1 MNHKKIRVKPTAT
14 VHTFQ
19 LAKTAPEAWRKTGNE
34 IHTQQPVQFLK
45 PWNEKW
51 ILDSG
56 RWGQSTEIRS
66 DAKVGN
72 FTEQHHSLDEQQE

>member
-1 MNHKKIRVKPTAT
+1 MRNKMNHKKIRVKPSAT

-19 LAKTAPEAWRKTGNE
+19 FTKTAPEAWRKTGNE
-34 IHTQQPVQFLK
+34 IHTQQPVQVLK
-45 PWNEKW
+45 PWNDEG

-56 RWGQSTEIRS
+56 WWHQSPEIRS

-72 FTEQHHSLDEQQE
+72 FAE